1 MYLSFHAGQD
11 CHCEVCHSVP
21 TYSWSSTCLIMVFA
35 IGQGLAAKGMLGKL
49 KVDDLKKYLKA
60 NSLKLTGK
68 KDELIQRITE
78 HVEKSK
84 S

>member
-1 MYLSFHAGQD
+1 
-11 CHCEVCHSVP
+11 
-21 TYSWSSTCLIMVFA
+21 MVFA